1 MLLLCQSRAQGCH
14 REVLFSDRNVCQEWQ
29 EKWPPRTSFSPTA
42 TTSRHRLP
50 LKSLQ
55 NLRCQQRPV
64 SHSPMRRGK
73 LVLSLGLKKPH
84 SVLSQLCSK
93 AKTSPTCQDG
103 NLGQPTLHPH
113 LHVEKP
119 VLLLCHMWGAST
131 GTSAGR
137 PALGT
142 GSDGFIFKAP
152 FKHTHTRF
160 ICIRTH
166 TWGKCL
172 HTYTHTL

>member
-1 MLLLCQSRAQGCH
+1 MLLLYQSRAQGCH

-29 EKWPPRTSFSPTA
+29 EKWPLCTSFSPTA

-93 AKTSPTCQDG
+93 AKTTPTCQDG

-131 GTSAGR
+131 VSHLSRTPS
-137 PALGT
+137 T
-142 GSDGFIFKAP
+142 GN
-152 FKHTHTRF
+152 
-160 ICIRTH
+160 
-166 TWGKCL
+166 GK
-172 HTYTHTL
+172 